1 MNQMKLELCLPL
13 AGPKNT
19 NNKGGIFGVFWGVLG
34 CFGVFWGVLGR
45 LGLASR

>member
-1 MNQMKLELCLPL
+1 MNQKKLELGLPL

-19 NNKGGIFGVFWGVLG
+19 NNKGGIFGFFWGVLG
-34 CFGVFWGVLGR
+34 C